1 MSNNY
6 RSKPT
11 QDVKGFAHAIDTA
24 YNEQAGALKVLS
36 HIVGHLIPLGNCS
49 SAAIDCTKNGALI
62 AVYNDSATTGF
73 VATGAADVT
82 APTTGANGIACRP
95 YDYTI
100 VALANTD
107 TQIIG
112 ISGGTL
118 WAYLVDDTA
127 NFN

>member
-1 MSNNY
+1 MSPQVSLPNALTNGT
-6 RSKPT
+6 P
-11 QDVKGFAHAIDTA
+11 QDGEQVRANDDAIVA
-24 YNEQAGALKVLS
+24 SVNALDNTNIAS
-36 HIVGHLIPLGNCS
+36 G
-49 SAAIDCTKNGALI
+49 AAIDCTKNGALI